1 MANYNYNENELVLLN
16 DKLVANS
23 LSDST
28 TTKYG
33 VPTIPSQKLFKES
46 YDKLSSDDKNISDF
60 IEDVISADLYKLSGQ
75 YEGTKT
81 DVEISCNAISSLIGS
96 ISADLSNAITSDVK
110 HLDDLQISAE
120 QISSKI
126 NSLCTQISNDLT
138 AKYSWLSGE
147 ANRLCTELSDNIESK
162 FVHKAGDSVKWLSV
176 GSSLSTTLFR
186 ANTSGK
192 AIPTDQ
198 FTDVVVDENGF
209 KVDAIGEGRQIVLST
224 NNSTNDIIV
233 NGSSLSDHIKNEV
246 RISADEAIILA
257 KAYTDT
263 EIQKLDVDDTAVA
276 KQFVTAVSETD
287 GKIHVQRAAL
297 VPTDIPTIS
306 ESQVRD
312 LTEDLHNLSINYV
325 KVSDFKTTLIDN
337 DGKFLSGGDFKFEYN
352 DQTHVIW
359 LSAGENPLSIDTTDF
374 IKNRIVHHTSII
386 EYDGKK
392 WLRLYWTEDEK
403 QFVDISITD
412 LVQVY
417 KFNDG
422 LLTSY
427 VDNKW
432 QVDIDD
438 TIART
443 TYADAISSHADTIST
458 SLQAEVERATVA
470 EAANTTAINTEIAR
484 AEGVEGSLQT
494 QINSVSTDLT
504 AEVEAR
510 ENADDKITTDVNA
523 VSSDVI
529 SLKTY
534 ATALSGSSPDNIGI
548 IATLSNN
555 IMTLQS
561 DIIKELKFVNH
572 IVIGNDDTPIL
583 TIEKFFELQKL
594 AVKDGNKVA
603 NGSIYDIQFVDGS
616 DYSASSTYQVE
627 DLSLGLGDYLIVHDH
642 NNDAFVSIAD
652 LHATGENKNLYVLKA
667 GTSRYEFENVYAWLS
682 GETGRL
688 CAEISNDIVAKYS
701 KLTSDDNFISGEVDR
716 LCSEISNDLTAK
728 YSWLSGETDRLCI
741 AISTAV
747 DLSASALCTELCAC
761 ELSVDSISTAIALST
776 VALCTELCACEL
788 SVDGISTAVALS
800 AVALCTEISNLSDEV
815 SAISNDLSSAIS
827 SKIWIKDLNDDGS
840 TLTAGNMDTLS
851 VIKITKDDFD
861 TQVATGTLTMSS
873 NTLYIVSSD
882 YIDAYGQQLCNL
894 TMTEDMVAS
903 EAANKHYVD
912 AKDGKLATD
921 INAVSSSVEVI
932 KSKFNAD
939 TIATDP
945 VLAKLLEDKNDSDIS
960 TVISAVMYI
969 FNTLTQV

>member
-1 MANYNYNENELVLLN
+1 MANYKYNENELVLLN

-23 LSDST
+23 LTDST

-46 YDKLSSDDKNISDF
+46 YDKLSSDDKSISDF
-60 IEDVISADLYKLSGQ
+60 IEDVISTDLYKLSGQ
-75 YEGTKT
+75 YEGTKA
-81 DVEISCNAISSLIGS
+81 DV
-96 ISADLSNAITSDVK
+96 
-110 HLDDLQISAE
+110 Q
-120 QISSKI
+120 
-126 NSLCTQISNDLT
+126 
-138 AKYSWLSGE
+138 
-147 ANRLCTELSDNIESK
+147 NI
-162 FVHKAGDSVKWLSV
+162 
-176 GSSLSTTLFR
+176 
-186 ANTSGK
+186 
-192 AIPTDQ
+192 Q
-198 FTDVVVDENGF
+198 
-209 KVDAIGEGRQIVLST
+209 
-224 NNSTNDIIV
+224 
-233 NGSSLSDHIKNEV
+233 
-246 RISADEAIILA
+246 
-257 KAYTDT
+257 
-263 EIQKLDVDDTAVA
+263 
-276 KQFVTAVSETD
+276 
-287 GKIHVQRAAL
+287 
-297 VPTDIPTIS
+297 
-306 ESQVRD
+306 
-312 LTEDLHNLSINYV
+312 NLSSSYV
-325 KVSDFKTTLIDN
+325 KVSNFKTTLIDN

-443 TYADAISSHADTIST
+443 TYANEISLRANTIST
-458 SLQAEVERATVA
+458 SLQAEVERAKEA

-484 AEGVEGSLQT
+484 AEGVEESLQT

-510 ENADDKITTDVNA
+510 KNADDKITADVNEI
-523 VSSDVI
+523 SSDVS
-529 SLKTY
+529 SLKSY

-548 IATLSNN
+548 IASLSNN

-583 TIEKFFELQKL
+583 TIEKFFERQKL

-642 NNDAFVSIAD
+642 NNDAFVSIDD

-667 GTSRYEFENVYAWLS
+667 GTSRYEFENAYAWLS
-682 GETGRL
+682 GETSRL

-716 LCSEISNDLTAK
+716 LCTEISNDLTAK

-761 ELSVDSISTAIALST
+761 Q
-776 VALCTELCACEL
+776 L

-800 AVALCTEISNLSDEV
+800 AAALCTEINNLSDEV

-840 TLTAGNMDTLS
+840 TLTAGNMDALS

-861 TQVATGTLTMSS
+861 AQVATGTLTMSS
-873 NTLYIVSSD
+873 NTLSVVSSE
-882 YIDAYGQQLCNL
+882 YMDAYGRQLCNL

-912 AKDGKLATD
+912 AKDSQLSTD
-921 INAVSSSVEVI
+921 INDVSSSVEVI

-945 VLAKLLEDKNDSDIS
+945 VLAKLLEDKNNSDIS

-969 FNTLTQV
+969 FNTLAQV

>member
-16 DKLVANS
+16 DKLVANN

-46 YDKLSSDDKNISDF
+46 YDKLSSDDKSISDF

-75 YEGTKT
+75 YEGTKA
-81 DVEISCNAISSLIGS
+81 DVE
-96 ISADLSNAITSDVK
+96 
-110 HLDDLQISAE
+110 
-120 QISSKI
+120 
-126 NSLCTQISNDLT
+126 
-138 AKYSWLSGE
+138 
-147 ANRLCTELSDNIESK
+147 NI
-162 FVHKAGDSVKWLSV
+162 
-176 GSSLSTTLFR
+176 
-186 ANTSGK
+186 
-192 AIPTDQ
+192 Q
-198 FTDVVVDENGF
+198 
-209 KVDAIGEGRQIVLST
+209 
-224 NNSTNDIIV
+224 
-233 NGSSLSDHIKNEV
+233 
-246 RISADEAIILA
+246 
-257 KAYTDT
+257 
-263 EIQKLDVDDTAVA
+263 
-276 KQFVTAVSETD
+276 
-287 GKIHVQRAAL
+287 
-297 VPTDIPTIS
+297 
-306 ESQVRD
+306 
-312 LTEDLHNLSINYV
+312 NLSSSYV
-325 KVSDFKTTLIDN
+325 KVSDFKTKLIDN
-337 DGKFLSGGDFKFEYN
+337 DGKFLSSGDFKFEYN

-359 LSAGENPLSIDTTDF
+359 LSAGENPLSIDSTDF
-374 IKNRIVHHTSII
+374 IKNRIVHHTNII

-443 TYADAISSHADTIST
+443 TYANEISIRTDTISA
-458 SLQAEVERATVA
+458 SLQTEIGRATAA
-470 EAANTTAINTEIAR
+470 EAANTTAINDEKAR
-484 AEGVEGSLQT
+484 AEEVEGSLQT

-504 AEVEAR
+504 AEVKAR
-510 ENADDKITTDVNA
+510 ENADSKIIADVNA

-534 ATALSGSSPDNIGI
+534 ATELSGSSPDNIGI
-548 IATLSNN
+548 IATLSNS

-572 IVIGNDDTPIL
+572 IVIGNDISAVT
-583 TIEKFFELQKL
+583 TIEEFFNKQKL

-603 NGSIYDIQFVDGS
+603 NGSIYDVQFIVGS
-616 DYSASSTYQVE
+616 EYSPSTKYVVE

-642 NNDAFVSIAD
+642 NNDAFVNIAD

-667 GTSRYEFENVYAWLS
+667 GTSRYEFENAYAWLS

-688 CAEISNDIVAKYS
+688 CTEISNDIVAKYS

-747 DLSASALCTELCAC
+747 
-761 ELSVDSISTAIALST
+761 
-776 VALCTELCACEL
+776 
-788 SVDGISTAVALS
+788 ALS
-800 AVALCTEISNLSDEV
+800 AAALCTEISNLSDEV

-840 TLTAGNMDTLS
+840 TLTAGNMDALS
-851 VIKITKDDFD
+851 VIKIAKDDFD
-861 TQVATGTLTMSS
+861 AQVATGTLTMSS
-873 NTLYIVSSD
+873 NTLYVVSSD
-882 YIDAYGQQLCNL
+882 YIDAYGRQLCNL

-912 AKDGKLATD
+912 AKDDKLATD
-921 INAVSSSVEVI
+921 INDVSSSVEVI

-945 VLAKLLEDKNDSDIS
+945 VLAKMLEDTNNCGIS
-960 TVISAVMYI
+960 TVVSAVMYI
-969 FNTLTQV
+969 FNALTQV